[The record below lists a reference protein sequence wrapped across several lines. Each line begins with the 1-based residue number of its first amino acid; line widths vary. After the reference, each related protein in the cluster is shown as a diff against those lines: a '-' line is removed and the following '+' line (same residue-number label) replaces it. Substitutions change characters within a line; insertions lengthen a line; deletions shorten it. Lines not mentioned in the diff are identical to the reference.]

1 MTTRQRGIREDAD
14 SMRRSAATDR
24 ALRRL
29 IAEIHDGLRH
39 GYFEYRVTCDIVNHE
54 RRRVVIYAGKTYQ
67 FTIPKDEC
75 VRCAD
80 SPGDS
85 SNGSDGSAN

>member
-1 MTTRQRGIREDAD
+1 MTRQDGTREDAE
-14 SMRRSAATDR
+14 STRGSTATDC

-29 IAEIHDGLRH
+29 IAEVQDGLRH

-54 RRRVVIYAGKTYQ
+54 RRRVMIYASKTYQ

-75 VRCAD
+75 V
-80 SPGDS
+80 
-85 SNGSDGSAN
+85 